1 MTKVP
6 KPKFDTKMVDALAA
20 AENEE
25 KCNECASFRTVACP
39 DANWDARSPIEHVC
53 VFFEEGKR

>member
-1 MTKVP
+1 
-6 KPKFDTKMVDALAA
+6 MVDALAA